1 MDEKVRERLRVSL
14 EKNGALEDEMDGL
27 REELN
32 KHKAKLYKKG
42 ESVDDDDDKAG
53 DGGGGGGDGQVD
65 GKKLNGSAMLD
76 PEVLELRRQIE
87 KQATEAGVT
96 HRNLSD
102 LRSKNAE
109 LEEQLIQL
117 NKELHQNQEI
127 AKALEIDLK
136 ENVAQKGDQ
145 EERIATLEK
154 R

>member
-42 ESVDDDDDKAG
+42 ESVDDDDKAG
-53 DGGGGGGDGQVD
+53 DGDGQVD
-65 GKKLNGSAMLD
+65 GKKVNGSAMLD

-117 NKELHQNQEI
+117 NKELHQSQEI

>member
-1 MDEKVRERLRVSL
+1 MRERLRISL
-14 EKNGALEDEMDGL
+14 EKNGALEEEMDTM

-42 ESVDDDDDKAG
+42 ESIDDDKEKG
-53 DGGGGGGDGQVD
+53 DGDGTDGGGGDGS
-65 GKKLNGSAMLD
+65 GEKKVNGGHAVPLD

-117 NKELHQNQEI
+117 NKELHQSQEI

>member
-1 MDEKVRERLRVSL
+1 MMGIFNTSF
-14 EKNGALEDEMDGL
+14 AFYA
-27 REELN
+27 
-32 KHKAKLYKKG
+32 H
-42 ESVDDDDDKAG
+42 
-53 DGGGGGGDGQVD
+53 QV
-65 GKKLNGSAMLD
+65 NGSAMLD

-117 NKELHQNQEI
+117 NKELHQSQEI

-145 EERIATLEK
+145 EERITTLEK

>member
-1 MDEKVRERLRVSL
+1 MKIVMGIFNTSFPLFF
-14 EKNGALEDEMDGL
+14 A
-27 REELN
+27 
-32 KHKAKLYKKG
+32 H
-42 ESVDDDDDKAG
+42 
-53 DGGGGGGDGQVD
+53 QV
-65 GKKLNGSAMLD
+65 NGSAMLD

-117 NKELHQNQEI
+117 NKELHQSQEI

-154 R
+154 RWGIGLMTRFLAGFFFPFLLLFLLPQIPQLPT